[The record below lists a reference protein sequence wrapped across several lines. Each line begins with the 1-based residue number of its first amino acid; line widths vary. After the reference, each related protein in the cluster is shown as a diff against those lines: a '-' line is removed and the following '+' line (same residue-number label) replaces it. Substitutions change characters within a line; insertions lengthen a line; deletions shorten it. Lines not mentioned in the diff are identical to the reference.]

1 MRSSRMGWGLIAPT
15 LIILA
20 IIGLIPFFYVIYI
33 GFFDWNIFSAKVGMV
48 FAGVNNYRRL
58 VFDEDFLKALW
69 RTLQFMFWAVAS
81 EFVLGYFLAQTLV
94 QDFRGKAFFRTVH
107 ALPLM
112 IAPIAVGATWRLLTI
127 PGFGPIPYYLSKW
140 LGIDYNIGRFAS
152 HASLTVVLMDIW
164 HWTPFVTLCLL
175 AGLTSLPKEPL
186 EQALVD
192 GANRW
197 QVFRYIT
204 LPAIMPI
211 VLTTFFI
218 RVMDALR
225 VVDEIWMLTGGG
237 PGDTTR
243 YVGLHIWRIVF
254 PKTDYGYGS
263 AMSLLTLYFT
273 IVLCWL
279 VFTAIM
285 SRGQETS

>member
-1 MRSSRMGWGLIAPT
+1 MGWGLIAPT
-15 LIILA
+15 LIVLA

-33 GFFDWNIFSAKVGMV
+33 GFFDWNIFSAKAGMV
-48 FAGVNNYRRL
+48 FVGVNNYRRL
-58 VFDEDFLKALW
+58 VFDEDFLRALW
-69 RTLQFMFWAVAS
+69 RTLQFMFWAVGS
-81 EFVLGYFLAQTLV
+81 EFVLGYLLAQTLV

-112 IAPIAVGATWRLLTI
+112 IAPIAIGATWRLLTI

-140 LGIDYNIGRFAS
+140 FGIDYNIGRFAS

-204 LPAIMPI
+204 LPAIMPV

-243 YVGLHIWRIVF
+243 YIGLHIWRIVF

-273 IVLCWL
+273 IVLCWM